1 MGAGSWFPLSVLHMC
16 SVVLAQLFDH
26 FYLDELCSDVDRL
39 GGDDSDLGGQL
50 VYIWSQ
56 LRLKQPHMP
65 VRDFSRLDHLR

>member
-1 MGAGSWFPLSVLHMC
+1 MYSVL
-16 SVVLAQLFDH
+16 LAQLSGH

-39 GGDDSDLGGQL
+39 GGGDSDLSGQL

-56 LRLKQPHMP
+56 LRAKQPHKP